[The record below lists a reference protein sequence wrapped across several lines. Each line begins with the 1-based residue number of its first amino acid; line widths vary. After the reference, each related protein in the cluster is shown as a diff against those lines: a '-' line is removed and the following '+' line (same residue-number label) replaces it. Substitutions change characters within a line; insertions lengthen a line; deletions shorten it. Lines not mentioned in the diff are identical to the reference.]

1 MCNNAPNGATRS
13 PRKSPRSKSLGTS
26 SRVPGKERCPYDEYL
41 TPRDAAG
48 QESYIVLA
56 ISADKDPLFQNYHQ
70 AGKEKCIVVILT
82 EGGYQDWL
90 TAEAQPK

>member
-1 MCNNAPNGATRS
+1 M
-13 PRKSPRSKSLGTS
+13 
-26 SRVPGKERCPYDEYL
+26 
-41 TPRDAAG
+41 
-48 QESYIVLA
+48 LA